1 MPSYQV
7 LQQGLP
13 KSRVGVPPPLVPH
26 HAMMSG
32 WDLFSYFSL
41 FLLFFFLISIMHIGS
56 HSVIPV
62 IWFSAVCVFL
72 LFFKLIIYP
81 CMAFQEPGGV
91 SFPLEDTFC
100 MSSIIL
106 QSSLVLFFFVWSAHA
121 MPVLLMLGR
130 KPTAF
135 PYYMV

>member
-1 MPSYQV
+1 
-7 LQQGLP
+7 
-13 KSRVGVPPPLVPH
+13 
-26 HAMMSG
+26 
-32 WDLFSYFSL
+32 
-41 FLLFFFLISIMHIGS
+41 
-56 HSVIPV
+56 
-62 IWFSAVCVFL
+62 
-72 LFFKLIIYP
+72 
-81 CMAFQEPGGV
+81 MAFQEPGGV

-121 MPVLLMLGR
+121 MPVLLTLGR